1 MKFKSNIFCAVIAAT
16 ISLSASV
23 NAQTLGL
30 KTVVID
36 PGHGGK
42 DAGAVSADKKTMEKS
57 IVLDISEKLRD
68 KISSAYPGVKVL
80 MTRDD
85 DSFVELNNRA
95 RFATNNNADLFISVH
110 INSVDG
116 KRTAPNGYSV
126 HILGPSN
133 DKNKDTYAFN
143 MEVCKKENEVILLE
157 EDYSTTYQG
166 FDPNNPESDIYLRLM
181 ANSYREQSLIFAQ
194 LVDDKMK
201 KGPFTKDNGIYQN
214 NFAVLRLASMPA
226 VLLELGFIS
235 NPNDLTQLRKE
246 SARNNIAQNLFEA
259 FCEYKSFY
267 DESVGAVKEKA
278 QRTENNDNVQ
288 SATSEVQETRSAFSV
303 DESCIYAT
311 QVLASSK
318 DMKPDDPYFL
328 GYTCKKMKSGKL
340 YKYYIGISTDLEEAK
355 KISRDIRKKYP
366 DAFLVK
372 IENDMALRVNQ

>member
-1 MKFKSNIFCAVIAAT
+1 MKFISNIFCAVIAAT
-16 ISLSASV
+16 ICLSTTA

-42 DAGAVSADKKTMEKS
+42 DAGAVSTDKKTMEKS
-57 IVLDISEKLRD
+57 IVLDISKKLKD

-95 RFATNNNADLFISVH
+95 RFATKNNADLFISVH

-157 EDYSTTYQG
+157 DDYSTTYQG

-235 NPNDLTQLRKE
+235 NPNDLAQLRKE
-246 SARNNIAQNLFEA
+246 SARDNIAQHLFEA

-267 DESVGAVKEKA
+267 DESVGAVAEKA
-278 QRTENNDNVQ
+278 QHTEKTGNVQ
-288 SATSEVQETRSAFSV
+288 DTKSEATDAQSAVSG

-311 QVLASSK
+311 QVLASAK

-328 GYTCKKMKSGKL
+328 GYTCKKLKSGKL
-340 YKYYIGISTDLEEAK
+340 YKYYIGLSTDLEEAK
-355 KISRDIRKKYP
+355 EISRDIRTKYP
-366 DAFLVK
+366 DAFLVR
-372 IENDMALRVNQ
+372 IENDIALRVNQ

>member
-57 IVLDISEKLRD
+57 IVLDISKKLRD

-143 MEVCKKENEVILLE
+143 MEVCKKENEVIMLE

-181 ANSYREQSLIFAQ
+181 ANSYREQSLLFAQ

-366 DAFLVK
+366 DAFLLK